1 MGRGIHLK
9 TKKLEVEE
17 IGEEELRELERLSK
31 ETLENGIPWEEA
43 KKELGLKD

>member
-9 TKKLEVEE
+9 TKKLEAEE
-17 IGEEELRELERLSK
+17 VSEEELRELEKPSK

-43 KKELGLKD
+43 KKELGL